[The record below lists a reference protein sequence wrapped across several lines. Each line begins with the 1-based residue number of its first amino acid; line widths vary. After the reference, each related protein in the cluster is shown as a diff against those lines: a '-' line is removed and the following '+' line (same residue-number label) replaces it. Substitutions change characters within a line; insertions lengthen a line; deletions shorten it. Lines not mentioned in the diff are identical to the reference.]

1 MSVLGMSAPPRSLRS
16 LRVLP
21 GLVLGV
27 CLFAFLSPRPL
38 SLHAQ
43 IPSPTEIKGA
53 LGVLARG
60 SSSLTPGTEAA
71 LRIFAHESQSEQH
84 SAPLSGVSVQISL
97 SGNGKT
103 QQLAEGSTD
112 AAGSLDAHFVVPS
125 WSAGTYTLRIRSQ
138 IAGQQHVEEQR
149 VNLAPAARI
158 LVQSDKPLYQPG
170 QVLHLRSLT
179 MRAQDGRPL
188 QSGTTRFAVK
198 DPRGNIIHRSERA
211 ISAFGIS
218 SVDVPLADELL
229 LGSYTVQA
237 ELVTEKDTPPA
248 PPSSLSVEVS
258 RYVLPKLRID
268 LTTEQS
274 HVAPGDALRLSVS
287 GQYVQGKPVR
297 DGSVTITASLQQVGG
312 PQLRE
317 LPTLVGKL
325 SEQGQLSLRLPIPA
339 SIDSGDHQLVLHAK
353 LEDEAAQRAEFHKEI
368 LVTSTALTLDLAA
381 ESGELIA
388 DVPNRVHV
396 LAVRPDGTPVPDL
409 AIAVQFGDAPVQR
422 VVTSAIGLG
431 NAEYTPRRSAE
442 RTRNDSCGYDE
453 LSVSARVTQPGQSPI
468 VEKRCMKVRT
478 EGGLLLRTD
487 KAIYARGES
496 LALSVTAPDVESGYC
511 LVDVIRGEQLQD
523 TLVVPISKGH
533 GSATVIPRER
543 SSGTLSL
550 LAYVVRENGKQLR
563 HDRLV
568 YVEPPSSLQ
577 ISAKAELV
585 GEAAL
590 RPLRPG
596 DATRLRFQVVD
607 SQTGVGVPAALGV
620 VMIDEALLALR
631 PLRPGLLRAY
641 FTLGAAAK
649 TASERR
655 KFSPNKLTLDALVER
670 GSVSALEQQAA
681 QFLLSGAVAP
691 WNASWMTDPWEAR
704 KKAQAAIDKRWSGAV
719 HRFAQLH
726 PDQMGERVAGQRGA
740 WRYRSGLPELMKQAG
755 LLSDAERLDA
765 WRRPVQ
771 TDRLVLVSH
780 LPPFEEH
787 ADSLLDLKLTAV
799 YRALNKLLLD
809 DVDAKN
815 RPRASDGSVIISEE
829 DLARLG
835 NISLV
840 DPWGTALRI
849 QVRKGAHSVG
859 RLRSKSVIYSA
870 GPDGVFGSADDRF
883 PSSNLCYRHS
893 CPSQHHGVEVVGVSA
908 SNAFAK
914 AQIGCGC
921 AYGSAYGAAL
931 MGSGHRMSRT
941 LSIGSVTE
949 SLAAKKDSVRSHFP
963 ETLLFRPQLLTDEK
977 GQASLDVTMAD
988 SITTWR
994 LFADAVAQD
1003 GRLGSLMMGIAV
1015 QQDFFVDVDVPAVI
1029 TQHDELAIPV
1039 PIFNHLNVPQKV
1051 TLTLMQAPWFDAQGP
1066 LHETIELA
1074 PSQSTVRYFR
1084 IKAQH
1089 VGRNVLRVSARGS
1102 VLSDAVERRV
1112 EVLPDGTEHVES
1124 TQQRLMGQPVS
1135 WNVSVPAMVIP
1146 GTRELTLKLYPSSA
1160 THVMEGLDALLRM
1173 PYGCFE
1179 QTSST
1184 TYPNALILQYLRKTQ
1199 LSSPEIERKAQA
1211 FLGTGYQRL
1220 LSYEVQGGGFSW
1232 FGNAPAHKI
1241 LTAYGLEEFADMA
1254 EVFPVDPQVIERTQK
1269 WLVSQQKSDGS
1280 FDPDQSGIREGAINA
1295 MADDT
1300 LRTTAY
1306 LALSIRRTDPKG
1318 THKQA
1323 VDRAKD
1329 YVFQSLRTQV
1339 SQDPYTLALVTELL
1353 GDVSVAQTAVK
1364 DPNRAPQKE
1373 AQKTSLI
1380 GLLWTQAKQ
1389 DTGSEGL
1396 YFAPSS
1402 TTPTYGAGK
1411 SALVETTAV
1420 VASALQHVRPDKVT
1434 APLQYLRASKDTFGT
1449 WHSTQATI
1457 RALKALIAQ
1466 RALEKPTEGIVK
1478 VMLGG
1483 VLHQSIPIHAK
1494 QEALQMVTLPA
1505 SSVGTQQVTLQF
1517 VGQGAPDFQLV
1528 SRYYVPR
1535 TAEDRAPQPAAALSQ
1550 AVQLRT
1556 SLSTAVVGRE
1566 QSVIQTAH
1574 LSSQTSF
1581 MMPLLQLG
1589 IPPGCTVEREP
1600 LDRMVKT
1607 GQIERY
1613 EISVRY
1619 VTLYLRK
1626 LSAQQELQLPVTL
1639 TAHVPGRMQVP
1650 AALLYPYYQP
1660 ELTAN
1665 APPMMITV
1673 NP

>member
-1 MSVLGMSAPPRSLRS
+1 
-16 LRVLP
+16 
-21 GLVLGV
+21 
-27 CLFAFLSPRPL
+27 
-38 SLHAQ
+38 
-43 IPSPTEIKGA
+43 
-53 LGVLARG
+53 
-60 SSSLTPGTEAA
+60 
-71 LRIFAHESQSEQH
+71 
-84 SAPLSGVSVQISL
+84 
-97 SGNGKT
+97 
-103 QQLAEGSTD
+103 
-112 AAGSLDAHFVVPS
+112 
-125 WSAGTYTLRIRSQ
+125 
-138 IAGQQHVEEQR
+138 
-149 VNLAPAARI
+149 
-158 LVQSDKPLYQPG
+158 
-170 QVLHLRSLT
+170 
-179 MRAQDGRPL
+179 
-188 QSGTTRFAVK
+188 
-198 DPRGNIIHRSERA
+198 
-211 ISAFGIS
+211 
-218 SVDVPLADELL
+218 
-229 LGSYTVQA
+229 
-237 ELVTEKDTPPA
+237 
-248 PPSSLSVEVS
+248 
-258 RYVLPKLRID
+258 
-268 LTTEQS
+268 
-274 HVAPGDALRLSVS
+274 
-287 GQYVQGKPVR
+287 
-297 DGSVTITASLQQVGG
+297 
-312 PQLRE
+312 
-317 LPTLVGKL
+317 
-325 SEQGQLSLRLPIPA
+325 
-339 SIDSGDHQLVLHAK
+339 
-353 LEDEAAQRAEFHKEI
+353 
-368 LVTSTALTLDLAA
+368 
-381 ESGELIA
+381 
-388 DVPNRVHV
+388 
-396 LAVRPDGTPVPDL
+396 
-409 AIAVQFGDAPVQR
+409 
-422 VVTSAIGLG
+422 
-431 NAEYTPRRSAE
+431 
-442 RTRNDSCGYDE
+442 
-453 LSVSARVTQPGQSPI
+453 
-468 VEKRCMKVRT
+468 
-478 EGGLLLRTD
+478 
-487 KAIYARGES
+487 
-496 LALSVTAPDVESGYC
+496 
-511 LVDVIRGEQLQD
+511 
-523 TLVVPISKGH
+523 
-533 GSATVIPRER
+533 
-543 SSGTLSL
+543 
-550 LAYVVRENGKQLR
+550 
-563 HDRLV
+563 
-568 YVEPPSSLQ
+568 
-577 ISAKAELV
+577 V

-655 KFSPNKLTLDALVER
+655 KLSPNKLTLDALVER

-704 KKAQAAIDKRWSGAV
+704 KKAQAAIDKRGSGAV

-849 QVRKGAHSVG
+849 QVRKSAHSVG

-1003 GRLGSLMMGIAV
+1003 GRLGSRMMGIAV

-1146 GTRELTLKLYPSSA
+1146 GTRELTLKLYHSSA
-1160 THVMEGLDALLRM
+1160 THVMEGLDALLRIALAETGTVARE
-1173 PYGCFE
+1173 PVDLTELVASVAELYGPVSEERGIGFE
-1179 QTSST
+1179 QSIQAGAMVHGS
-1184 TYPNALILQYLRKTQ
+1184 RQ
-1199 LSSPEIERKAQA
+1199 LLAQA
-1211 FLGTGYQRL
+1211 LANL
-1220 LSYEVQGGGFSW
+1220 LDNAIKFTPRGGHIRFALRACADGHEVS
-1232 FGNAPAHKI
+1232 I
-1241 LTAYGLEEFADMA
+1241 
-1254 EVFPVDPQVIERTQK
+1254 
-1269 WLVSQQKSDGS
+1269 
-1280 FDPDQSGIREGAINA
+1280 
-1295 MADDT
+1295 ADDG
-1300 LRTTAY
+1300 
-1306 LALSIRRTDPKG
+1306 P
-1318 THKQA
+1318 
-1323 VDRAKD
+1323 
-1329 YVFQSLRTQV
+1329 
-1339 SQDPYTLALVTELL
+1339 
-1353 GDVSVAQTAVK
+1353 
-1364 DPNRAPQKE
+1364 
-1373 AQKTSLI
+1373 
-1380 GLLWTQAKQ
+1380 
-1389 DTGSEGL
+1389 
-1396 YFAPSS
+1396 
-1402 TTPTYGAGK
+1402 
-1411 SALVETTAV
+1411 
-1420 VASALQHVRPDKVT
+1420 
-1434 APLQYLRASKDTFGT
+1434 
-1449 WHSTQATI
+1449 
-1457 RALKALIAQ
+1457 
-1466 RALEKPTEGIVK
+1466 
-1478 VMLGG
+1478 
-1483 VLHQSIPIHAK
+1483 
-1494 QEALQMVTLPA
+1494 
-1505 SSVGTQQVTLQF
+1505 
-1517 VGQGAPDFQLV
+1517 
-1528 SRYYVPR
+1528 
-1535 TAEDRAPQPAAALSQ
+1535 
-1550 AVQLRT
+1550 
-1556 SLSTAVVGRE
+1556 
-1566 QSVIQTAH
+1566 
-1574 LSSQTSF
+1574 
-1581 MMPLLQLG
+1581 G
-1589 IPPGCTVEREP
+1589 IPPDKRELVLGRRVR
-1600 LDRMVKT
+1600 LDEARELPGSGLGLSLVAA
-1607 GQIERY
+1607 
-1613 EISVRY
+1613 
-1619 VTLYLRK
+1619 VTKLHGAQLR
-1626 LSAQQELQLPVTL
+1626 LEGAE
-1639 TAHVPGRMQVP
+1639 PGLRVVLKFP
-1650 AALLYPYYQP
+1650 A
-1660 ELTAN
+1660 
-1665 APPMMITV
+1665 
-1673 NP
+1673 